1 MNIKHKEENFEI
13 KTSSIP
19 KSGKGVFSLI
29 PIKKGDTIGSYIGRY
44 MNDKEFDSGKHENN
58 HYILHICKDCY
69 IDAEDLKKS
78 NYTRFINHS
87 KKPNCRFV
95 VSTRHKT
102 ARVEALRNIKIGEE
116 LYLDYG
122 PDFFINDEKDNSK

>member
-1 MNIKHKEENFEI
+1 MKKHKEENFEI
-13 KTSSIP
+13 KTSLIP

-69 IDAEDLKKS
+69 IDAEDLKRS

-95 VSTRHKT
+95 VSTRYKT

-122 PDFFINDEKDNSK
+122 PEFFINDEKDNSK

>member
-1 MNIKHKEENFEI
+1 MNIKYTQENFEI
-13 KTSSIP
+13 KTSTIP

-44 MNDKEFDSGKHENN
+44 MNDKEFESGKHENN
-58 HYILHICKDCY
+58 HYILHICKNCY

-87 KKPNCRFV
+87 KKPNCKFV

-116 LYLDYG
+116 LFLDYG
-122 PDFFINDEKDNSK
+122 PEFFLYEKDNSK

>member
-1 MNIKHKEENFEI
+1 MKKHKEENFEI

-29 PIKKGDTIGSYIGRY
+29 SIKKGDTIGSYIGRY

-58 HYILHICKDCY
+58 HYILHICKNCY

-122 PDFFINDEKDNSK
+122 PEFFINDEKDNSK

>member
-1 MNIKHKEENFEI
+1 MKKHKEENFEI

>member
-29 PIKKGDTIGSYIGRY
+29 QIKKGDTIGSYIGRY
-44 MNDKEFDSGKHENN
+44 MKDKEFESGKHENN
-58 HYILHICKDCY
+58 HYILYICKDCY

-87 KKPNCRFV
+87 KKPNCKFV

-122 PDFFINDEKDNSK
+122 PEFWIHLKANSL

>member
-1 MNIKHKEENFEI
+1 MKKYKEENFEI
-13 KTSSIP
+13 KTSLIP

-69 IDAEDLKKS
+69 IDAEDLKRS

-122 PDFFINDEKDNSK
+122 PEFFINDEKDNSK

>member
-1 MNIKHKEENFEI
+1 MKKLTEKDFEI

-19 KSGKGVFSLI
+19 KSGKGVFSLVS
-29 PIKKGDTIGSYIGRY
+29 IKKGDTIGSYIGRY

-58 HYILHICKDCY
+58 HYILHICRDCY

-87 KKPNCRFV
+87 KKPNCKFV

-102 ARVEALRNIKIGEE
+102 ARVEALKNIKAGEE
-116 LYLDYG
+116 LFLHYG
-122 PDFFINDEKDNSK
+122 PEFFIYEKDNSK